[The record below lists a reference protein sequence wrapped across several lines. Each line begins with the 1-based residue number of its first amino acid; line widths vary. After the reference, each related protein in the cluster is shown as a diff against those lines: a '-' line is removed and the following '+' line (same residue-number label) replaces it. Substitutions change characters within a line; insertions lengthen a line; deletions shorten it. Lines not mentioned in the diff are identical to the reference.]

1 MIRLHLRLRA
11 IVIGCVLATL
21 GACGGEQ
28 EAAVSRDAT
37 AANSQNQR
45 AAVESSGRT
54 LGFVLVDFTFEQPDR
69 PPNACPEGWNID
81 ERDLYAMQLARTDP
95 EAARQVP
102 PGFEY
107 ALGLRAEGAPDP
119 CLEPDRFEAAPH
131 HLIQDIEVAP
141 GFDLDRVASS
151 EDVPGPNACAHDDF
165 VGATGERGIDN
176 RLWTALGCIKG
187 YARGGTI
194 DEFAIN
200 NIREGQRTILVRLS
214 GIDDLRNDDYVELGL
229 FSSPDSIPAD
239 TAGSLMDA
247 ASLSITDDPRHR
259 NVMPA
264 RITEGVVHAETD
276 ELRLDFRG
284 QFLESEFVLRDV
296 RIRLELLADGN
307 LRGLV
312 GGYWDIDGFYDT
324 YGRQASR
331 LGAITLGFRC
341 PGLRGALRQLADAYP
356 DPETGQ
362 CTAISTAFRMAGIPA
377 FVIEPELVASL
388 EVPR

>member
-1 MIRLHLRLRA
+1 MIRLRA
-11 IVIGCVLATL
+11 IAIGCVLAAL
-21 GACGGEQ
+21 GACGGEH
-28 EAAVSRDAT
+28 EDSVSRDDSAT
-37 AANSQNQR
+37 NSQNQR
-45 AAVESSGRT
+45 VATESSGRT

-81 ERDLYAMQLARTDP
+81 ERDLYAKELARTDP
-95 EAARQVP
+95 EAAGRVA

-107 ALGLRAEGAPDP
+107 ALALRAKGAPDP
-119 CLEPDRFEAAPH
+119 CKEPEQFTTEPH
-131 HLIQDIEVAP
+131 HLAQGIEIAP
-141 GFDLDRVASS
+141 GFDLDNVASS
-151 EDVPGPNACAHDDF
+151 ESAPGPNACAHDDF
-165 VGATGERGIDN
+165 MGPTGESGIDN

-194 DEFAIN
+194 DEYAIN

-214 GIDDLRNDDYVELGL
+214 GVDDLRNDDHVELGL
-229 FSSPDSIPAD
+229 FSSPDPIPAD

-259 NVMPA
+259 NVMNA
-264 RITEGVVHAETD
+264 RIVDGVVQARSE

-284 QFLESEFVLRDV
+284 QFLESEFVLRNA
-296 RIRLELLADGN
+296 RIRLELLEDGN

-324 YGRQASR
+324 YAQQASR
-331 LGAITLGFRC
+331 LGVMTLGFRC
-341 PGLRGALRQLADAYP
+341 PGLRGALRQQADAYP

-377 FVIEPELVASL
+377 FVIEPEVVAQL
-388 EVPR
+388 EVSP